1 MITTPY
7 PFPIHVF
14 QDVFKVTSIPAIE
27 GTHYKHTVVTESAYP
42 TGNNTRVVQTYSVTL
57 YDAAGRLDA
66 YNHRFGSFDRNV

>member
-1 MITTPY
+1 MIDTPY

-14 QDVFKVTSIPAIE
+14 KDVLKVTSIPAVE
-27 GTHYKHTVVTESAYP
+27 GTNIKHTVVTESAYP